1 MTLAVP
7 QDAKPGEPVDLH
19 VTLGALPAR
28 ALVHVK
34 SVADG
39 STLATIYPFGR
50 APGEEAGTFVVSVPT
65 TGAKDGKL
73 EVKFEI
79 EAGGAVRPATTP
91 DGAVSIV
98 KGAKLEAPPGK

>member
-1 MTLAVP
+1 MTLSLP
-7 QDAKPGEPVDLH
+7 QDAKPGESVDLH
-19 VTLGALPAR
+19 VTLGPLPAR

-50 APGEEAGTFVVSVPT
+50 TPGEDAGTFVVSVPT
-65 TGAKDGKL
+65 TAAKDGKL

-79 EAGGAVRPATTP
+79 EAGGAMRPATTP
-91 DGAVSIV
+91 DGSTSLV
-98 KGAKLEAPPGK
+98 KGATLEVAPGK